1 GTSPARQKETRHEH
15 DGAGTA
21 GGRCPGRRGPRRG
34 GRGADGQDRDR
45 AGGGAGR
52 ATHLPRHP
60 ERAMGGARRGRAA
73 DDGRGGRQGQR
84 GTVAGTGVA
93 ARAGRGRVPGLRSRH
108 RDVHLA
114 RRGRRCHL
122 RRPRRS
128 ARRRGGH
135 HVLLDGRGV
144 PGLQRG
150 LQQRAGLRVASAHR
164 RPLARHGRLH
174 QGRPAWRPDR
184 GRDRRDGRHG
194 GGPDRGRLGRGRR
207 LRVRHADHGYR
218 RAVPGGAGPRHR
230 LPRRLD
236 RPLPGRGRPARRRQR
251 AVRGRG
257 GLRPARPG
265 LRPDHL
271 LRLPARHRRSP
282 RRAEEGPAGAGA
294 GRSGAPGRAAGGG
307 RRPGQPEP
315 ERAHVLRHLDPGL
328 HAERG
333 VPEDRHVLR
342 AAGGPGRRETAA
354 DPRGRGRVWP
364 RPQARRSGSDEPG
377 VGTATLTSHDGA
389 MSRAD
394 RLIGRESALA
404 AASSVLDDARG
415 GTGQFLM
422 ISGEAGIGKTAM
434 LAALARR
441 AGQDPLV
448 LRGFCW
454 EGDGAPPYW
463 PWSQV
468 LQASGLPMADLGEAG
483 WLLQPASG
491 PAEPMSAA
499 AAGDAQFRLFEAVAR
514 WLRGL
519 AAGRPVLVVLDDLHW
534 ADEPSLRLLG
544 FLARALAA
552 EPVGLLGAYR
562 DTEASPELY
571 KIAGQAQQL
580 ALAGLTPD
588 DVGALARELS
598 GTTVPP
604 QVTAQ
609 LWERSGGNPFFVRE
623 LIRLLLAQGSWHQP
637 AQIPASVAET
647 LRRRLARLSTECVRL
662 LEWAAIAGRDIDV
675 GLLTHGAAAGHEPAA
690 LSLLD
695 EARQAGV
702 ITGALPPRFT
712 HDLYRETIIEGLS
725 TTTRTAINLS
735 VGRALQARSGPA
747 ARVAAHLLAA
757 GPQARPDALDY
768 SLLAAREATARLG
781 HEDACAYYLRALHV
795 ISERGCVTAERVE
808 ILLELAASH
817 ERTGRSDLA
826 AQRYREAADV
836 SRMAADAMGLA
847 RAALGIQTLGYRSG
861 AQNAELLELLREAS
875 RRLEAA
881 GGPVALQSRVL
892 AALARTLR
900 HGTDQRPGAEI
911 IGAADEAVRLAAA
924 AEDASALGTAKLA
937 VHDAMWVPGSAAR
950 RLPVIAEILDA
961 ARASGDD
968 DLAAEAHLLRAA
980 ALLELGDPAGRDELL
995 TYVTL
1000 AGQLGHA
1007 RGRWGALTRQATFA
1021 QLAGRPDEAARLGE
1035 QALEL
1040 GLAIGEPDAVGCFYT
1055 LRAALTVF
1063 GVSGPPM
1070 ELDAADPLWPMLPVF
1085 KAWPFAARGEAAA
1098 AAAVLGDFSVLDI
1111 TMWTG
1116 LEALAAAAVVFAAA
1130 GSDAQRTGC

>member
-1 GTSPARQKETRHEH
+1 
-15 DGAGTA
+15 
-21 GGRCPGRRGPRRG
+21 
-34 GRGADGQDRDR
+34 
-45 AGGGAGR
+45 
-52 ATHLPRHP
+52 
-60 ERAMGGARRGRAA
+60 
-73 DDGRGGRQGQR
+73 
-84 GTVAGTGVA
+84 
-93 ARAGRGRVPGLRSRH
+93 
-108 RDVHLA
+108 
-114 RRGRRCHL
+114 
-122 RRPRRS
+122 
-128 ARRRGGH
+128 
-135 HVLLDGRGV
+135 
-144 PGLQRG
+144 
-150 LQQRAGLRVASAHR
+150 
-164 RPLARHGRLH
+164 
-174 QGRPAWRPDR
+174 
-184 GRDRRDGRHG
+184 
-194 GGPDRGRLGRGRR
+194 
-207 LRVRHADHGYR
+207 
-218 RAVPGGAGPRHR
+218 
-230 LPRRLD
+230 
-236 RPLPGRGRPARRRQR
+236 
-251 AVRGRG
+251 
-257 GLRPARPG
+257 
-265 LRPDHL
+265 
-271 LRLPARHRRSP
+271 
-282 RRAEEGPAGAGA
+282 
-294 GRSGAPGRAAGGG
+294 
-307 RRPGQPEP
+307 
-315 ERAHVLRHLDPGL
+315 
-328 HAERG
+328 
-333 VPEDRHVLR
+333 
-342 AAGGPGRRETAA
+342 
-354 DPRGRGRVWP
+354 
-364 RPQARRSGSDEPG
+364 
-377 VGTATLTSHDGA
+377 

-404 AASSVLDDARG
+404 AASSVLDDARRG
-415 GTGQFLM
+415 AGQFLM

-434 LAALARR
+434 LAALVSRSGPA
-441 AGQDPLV
+441 PLV

-483 WLLQPASG
+483 WLLQPAAG
-491 PAEPMSAA
+491 PAEPLGAV

-514 WLRGL
+514 CLGRL
-519 AAGRPVLVVLDDLHW
+519 AAGSGFRPVLVVLDDLHW

-544 FLARALAA
+544 FLARALPA
-552 EPVGLLGAYR
+552 ESVALLGAYR
-562 DTEASPELY
+562 DTEASPELL

-580 ALAGLTPD
+580 ALAGLTQD
-588 DVGALARELS
+588 DVEALAGELA
-598 GTTVPP
+598 GTALPA

-609 LWERSGGNPFFVRE
+609 LWQRSGGNPFFVRE
-623 LIRLLLAQGSWHQP
+623 LIRLLQAQGSWHQP

-662 LEWAAIAGRDIDV
+662 LEWAAIAGRDVDV
-675 GLLTHGAAAGHEPAA
+675 AVLAHGAAVGPELAA

-702 ITGALPPRFT
+702 IAGTSPPRFT
-712 HDLYRETIIEGLS
+712 HDLYRETILDGLS
-725 TTTRTAINLS
+725 TSARTAINLS
-735 VGRALQARSGPA
+735 VGRTLQARSGPA
-747 ARVAAHLLAA
+747 ARIAAHLLAA
-757 GPQARPDALDY
+757 GPSARQDALGY

-781 HEDACAYYLRALHV
+781 HEDACAHYLRALHV
-795 ISERGCVTAERVE
+795 ISERGALTAERVE

-836 SRMAADAMGLA
+836 SRMAADAIGVA

-861 AQNAELLELLREAS
+861 AQNAELLDLLREAS

-892 AALARTLR
+892 AALARALR
-900 HGTDQRPGAEI
+900 HGTDQLPGAEVI
-911 IGAADEAVRLAAA
+911 SAADEAVRLAEAA
-924 AEDASALGTAKLA
+924 QDASALATAKLA
-937 VHDAMWVPGSAAR
+937 AHDAMWVPGTAAR

-961 ARASGDD
+961 AQASGDD

-980 ALLELGDPAGRDELL
+980 ALLELGDPAGRDGLL
-995 TYVTL
+995 SYVTL

-1021 QLAGRPDEAARLGE
+1021 QLAGRPEEAARLGE

-1070 ELDAADPLWPMLPVF
+1070 ELDAADPLWPMLPVL

-1130 GSDAQRTGC
+1130 GSDAQRTWVYERLRPYAGSHVVVGGCASYHAAVDHHLGALAASLGDTTAAGAHFRAALAMHERLGAAGWARLSEQALAGLEAPTASQAPNELRLVNGVRLLCFEGKQVQLPDSKGLADIATLIGARGADVHVLTLVGHHLARMGADPVLDQRAKKSYQERLACLAEDIEDAEAAGRAGQAEVLRNERDALIRELAAAAGLGHRDRKLGDEAERARKTVSARVRDALSKIGPVHPELAAHLRGSLRLGTRCSYSPPAGVTWKVN